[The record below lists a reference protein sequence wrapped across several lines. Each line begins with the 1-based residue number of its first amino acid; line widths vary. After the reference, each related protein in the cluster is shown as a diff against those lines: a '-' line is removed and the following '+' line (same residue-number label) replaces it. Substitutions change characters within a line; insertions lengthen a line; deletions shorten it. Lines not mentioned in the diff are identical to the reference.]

1 MLDQKDVDTCK
12 ITLECKI
19 QAQKMYCCV
28 YKSKKKMLSDCKGK
42 FVLSKTHIV

>member
-19 QAQKMYCCV
+19 QAQKCV
-28 YKSKKKMLSDCKGK
+28 AVYIKVKKKLLSDYKGN
-42 FVLSKTHIV
+42 FMLSKTHIV